1 MTRPF
6 LLVERFENGVASL
19 TMNRPDELNALT
31 EPSYYRE
38 FADIFAELDK
48 DISVRCIILTGSG
61 KAFCAGGNVKDMR
74 DKKNLFAGNALEIR
88 DRYANIV
95 HLIPKAFSELNVP
108 IIAAVN
114 GPAIG
119 AGCGVASMCDIRIA
133 STKAKFAESFVRLGI
148 IPGDGGAW
156 VLPRILGLSKALEI
170 SLTGEML
177 DAEQSLACGLISRL
191 VDPGDLMSTA
201 RKLAD
206 RIAANP
212 PHALRMTKRLIR
224 ESGRTDLPTLLDL
237 SASYQ
242 SIAHMTDDHAEAI
255 SAFFE
260 RRAGNYKG
268 R

>member
-1 MTRPF
+1 MSNPF
-6 LLVERFENGVASL
+6 LIVERFDNGVVSL

-31 EPSYYRE
+31 EPSYFWE
-38 FADIFAELDK
+38 IADTFAEMEGDRG
-48 DISVRCIILTGSG
+48 VRCIILTGSG

-88 DRYANIV
+88 DKYASIV
-95 HLIPKAFSELNVP
+95 HLVPKAFSELSVP

-119 AGCGVASMCDIRIA
+119 AGCGIASMCDIRIA
-133 STKAKFAESFVRLGI
+133 SRKAKFAESFVKLGI
-148 IPGDGGAW
+148 IPGDGAAW
-156 VLPRILGLSKALEI
+156 VLPRILNLSKALEL
-170 SLTGEML
+170 SLTGDIL
-177 DAEQSLACGLISRL
+177 DAEQALACGLISHL
-191 VDPGDLMSTA
+191 VEEDELKSAA
-201 RKLAD
+201 RALAD
-206 RIAANP
+206 RVAANP
-212 PHALRMTKRLIR
+212 PHALRMTKQLIR
-224 ESGRTDLPTLLDL
+224 ESMRTDLMALLNL

-260 RRAGNYKG
+260 KRAGIYKG